1 MSADDDSTVLFRRAG
16 RDFDRRAVRR
26 LARRLLEEVA
36 GGRPFTCLLTDDRE
50 LRRLNRLFF
59 GKDRP
64 TDVISF
70 PDAEGGAPD
79 GSRPAPLG
87 EMAISVDRARE
98 QAAAMGHS
106 LEEEIG
112 VLMLHGLL
120 HLLGMD
126 HETDRGQMR
135 RAERRW
141 RLRLGLPG
149 GLTERAGR
157 AAR

>member
-1 MSADDDSTVLFRRAG
+1 MSADDDSRVLFRRAG

-26 LARRLLEEVA
+26 LARRLADEVA

-70 PDAEGGAPD
+70 PAAEGAAPD
-79 GSRPAPLG
+79 GSGPGPLG

-98 QAAAMGHS
+98 QAAALGHS
-106 LEEEIG
+106 VEEEIG
-112 VLMLHGLL
+112 ILMLHGLL

-126 HETDRGQMR
+126 HETDRGRMR

-141 RLRLGLPG
+141 RRRLGLPAS
-149 GLTERAGR
+149 LTERTGR
-157 AAR
+157 VER